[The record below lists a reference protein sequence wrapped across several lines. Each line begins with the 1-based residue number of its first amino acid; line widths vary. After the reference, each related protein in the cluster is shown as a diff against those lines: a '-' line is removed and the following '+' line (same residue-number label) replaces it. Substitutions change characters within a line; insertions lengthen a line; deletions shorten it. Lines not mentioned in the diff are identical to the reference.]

1 MPGRQAPPSPRKLE
15 NGVDVEGGGG
25 GGRTKTKADK
35 QTFGFVLSFFFP
47 FSLFN
52 PSEFAAFLERSWR
65 LVSTSALF
73 SLPPSTFIVG
83 FAPLRSSAAGVPD

>member
-35 QTFGFVLSFFFP
+35 QTFGFVLSFF
-47 FSLFN
+47 SLFL
-52 PSEFAAFLERSWR
+52 SLTLQSSLLFLKE
-65 LVSTSALF
+65 
-73 SLPPSTFIVG
+73 
-83 FAPLRSSAAGVPD
+83 AGGL